1 MRHDVM
7 TVPTLETEA
16 TSGRLAEV
24 IGVDTR
30 RPVRR
35 ADVRNAPYRYICNLE
50 YDGQS
55 ICTGTL
61 IGPRTVLTAGH
72 CIQGLDTHLMRVI
85 PGRFGSLEPLPA
97 TRVSA
102 FVLPSGYRP
111 ATTRDYG
118 IIHLR
123 DVIGTQ
129 VGHWTRTHSL
139 GRVRRDPVG
148 TSISSRPLPLPAA
161 RLSVNI
167 AGYPADKCIRTG
179 RPPVRVCGTR
189 PYLAYNRSVRLRGGI
204 IEYVNDT
211 FPGVSGSP
219 VWVRRH
225 SSMGGRVLVAIHIA
239 GDDRARGSPI
249 ANRGVRITDD
259 ILQFIRNN
267 TI

>member
-7 TVPTLETEA
+7 TLPSLEEELTP
-16 TSGRLAEV
+16 GRLAEV

-35 ADVRNAPYRYICNLE
+35 TEVRNAPYRYICNLE

-72 CIQGLDTHLMRVI
+72 CLHGLDAHLMRVI
-85 PGRFGSLEPLPA
+85 PGRFGSWEPLPA
-97 TRVSA
+97 TRVSR
-102 FVLPSGYRP
+102 FVLPRGYRA

-123 DVIGTQ
+123 DPIGRQ
-129 VGHWTRTHSL
+129 VGHWTRTYS
-139 GRVRRDPVG
+139 RRARDPVG

-161 RLSVNI
+161 SLSVNI
-167 AGYPADKCIRTG
+167 AGYPGDKCIRTG

-189 PYLAYNRSVRLRGGI
+189 PYLAYNRSVSIRGGI
-204 IEYVNDT
+204 LEYVNDT
-211 FPGVSGSP
+211 FPGMSGSP

-225 SSMGGRVLVAIHIA
+225 PSMGGRVLVAIHIA

-249 ANRGVRITDD
+249 ANRGVRINDE
-259 ILQFIRNN
+259 ILRFIRAN